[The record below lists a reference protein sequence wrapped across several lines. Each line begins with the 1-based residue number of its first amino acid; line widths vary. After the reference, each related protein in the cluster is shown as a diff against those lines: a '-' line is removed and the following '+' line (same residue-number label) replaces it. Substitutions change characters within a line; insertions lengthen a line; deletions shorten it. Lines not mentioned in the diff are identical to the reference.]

1 MDEVGFAFGIACFA
15 VVGADG
21 GAGALD
27 LIGII
32 VFVYLLLIAQ
42 W

>member
-27 LIGII
+27 LIRVI
-32 VFVYLLLIAQ
+32 VFMYLLLIAQ